1 MNDKKIPII
10 RVKDCEVFFTEER
23 LKHKLYNRARSE
35 REDGI
40 EL

>member
-23 LKHKLYNRARSE
+23 LELKLYNRARSE

-40 EL
+40 KL